1 MSKRLLNAALL
12 TGLLAGGTAVAV
24 IPATAAPVA
33 ETTSTTFQ
41 VTCRA
46 VPSAF
51 SGPSSDGKPA
61 TVRVSA
67 PSVVAPG
74 QVFDIDVDPGSVQ
87 IPNDVSGASVK
98 KISRLKIDLPIP
110 TNAEFVSATVT
121 DPGNVVA
128 GKPASVIR
136 VNEDGTPAADGPIL
150 RLSGAN
156 EAIGNSPSSSSGA
169 HGGLAINAQSGAET
183 NIVFPKIRITVKAGP
198 SGAVETNV
206 RTSGAAGTFG
216 GPESF
221 LTFLPQVSHW
231 LAGTIWA
238 PTSCSPRDGETG
250 PLNAGAGALASTK
263 IDGDLGPVDPEPGAD
278 IVTTLEGPT
287 TAATGTKVSFASHVD
302 PENATGTV
310 QFMVDG
316 KPVGDPR
323 PVVRGIARLDL
334 TFGKAGTKSVTAVF
348 TATGDEAKYTSAA
361 HMLTVTGDSTG
372 PVDPDPTDP
381 GTPGGLGSLES
392 VLPQLPSG
400 SLGGK

>member
-1 MSKRLLNAALL
+1 
-12 TGLLAGGTAVAV
+12 
-24 IPATAAPVA
+24 
-33 ETTSTTFQ
+33 
-41 VTCRA
+41 
-46 VPSAF
+46 
-51 SGPSSDGKPA
+51 
-61 TVRVSA
+61 
-67 PSVVAPG
+67 
-74 QVFDIDVDPGSVQ
+74 
-87 IPNDVSGASVK
+87 
-98 KISRLKIDLPIP
+98 
-110 TNAEFVSATVT
+110 
-121 DPGNVVA
+121 
-128 GKPASVIR
+128 
-136 VNEDGTPAADGPIL
+136 
-150 RLSGAN
+150 
-156 EAIGNSPSSSSGA
+156 
-169 HGGLAINAQSGAET
+169 
-183 NIVFPKIRITVKAGP
+183 
-198 SGAVETNV
+198 
-206 RTSGAAGTFG
+206 
-216 GPESF
+216 
-221 LTFLPQVSHW
+221 
-231 LAGTIWA
+231 
-238 PTSCSPRDGETG
+238 
-250 PLNAGAGALASTK
+250 LASTK

-392 VLPQLPSG
+392 VLPQLPTG